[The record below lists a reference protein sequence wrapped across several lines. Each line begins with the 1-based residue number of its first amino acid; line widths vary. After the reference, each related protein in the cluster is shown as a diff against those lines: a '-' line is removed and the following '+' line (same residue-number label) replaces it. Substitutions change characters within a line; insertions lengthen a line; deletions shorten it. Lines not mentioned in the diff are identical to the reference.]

1 MTRPK
6 THLAL
11 LLPLFALTFASIGG
25 PARAEG
31 GGLPDS
37 VTQEKITVRIVS
49 DATAV
54 IPGESLRVGILF
66 EMAPEWHVYWKNPGE
81 TGLPTRVT
89 FQAPDGFG
97 FGEVAWPAPKR
108 FVDKL
113 GGVSFGYDD
122 RVLLY
127 ADVAVP
133 EDVVEGSTVE
143 LGADTSWLVCHEN
156 CITGKAKLGLTLPVR
171 NADPATLRS
180 EHAARFEATAP
191 FVPSA
196 APDGLTV
203 AQALSPEQVR
213 AGEAFTLTLTVRD
226 TDGKPL
232 GLDGP
237 VADALLPNCQKG
249 LKVTGV
255 TESPDD
261 LPTGTVVLTI
271 QGQASATASQQGD
284 LIEAALKLRRDGVPI
299 VVDVP
304 LRVPRAAGAVAVV
317 AAQSDLAD
325 LTDPTVSAAT
335 AVASAD
341 GLPTTVDELCAEFA
355 GDTTPASGGDG
366 PLTSFLLALLF
377 AFLGGIVLN
386 VMPCV
391 LPVLSLKVMSLV
403 EHSGSDRKVIW
414 RHGLA
419 YTGGVMASFAVFA
432 AVLIALKASTWAFQ
446 MQDPL
451 FVAIFGGLVFA
462 MALSLF
468 GVFEISMPGATRMEG
483 AVHTKSGYASSFT
496 YGIFAVLLGT
506 PCTAPLLGPAMTYA
520 FTQPPLEMVVLMLTV
535 GLGLAFPF
543 LLLAAFPQ
551 WQRILPRP
559 GAWLETFKKLMGFL
573 LIGTTVYLL
582 YVLSG
587 QVSNGALVGY
597 VAVLSVVG
605 LALYIYGHWSG
616 PMRTPG
622 VRFIGTVVAIGL
634 VVGGVN
640 MFGSLERPP
649 SNGGTIQAGGITW
662 HDFDQFDVK
671 AASADGQT
679 VFIDFTANWCATCK
693 VNEGTA
699 IYTDEVRNAFR
710 LLGVTPV
717 KADFS
722 VAKPEIARW
731 LKEFG
736 EPSVPLYL
744 VLPAGKPEGAIK
756 LDTLLTTGE
765 VLRGVCQAGPSR
777 VQTAAR

>member
-6 THLAL
+6 SLIAL
-11 LLPLFALTFASIGG
+11 LLPLLALTSLGG
-25 PARAEG
+25 AARAEG
-31 GGLPDS
+31 GALPDR
-37 VTQEKITVRIVS
+37 VEQEKITVRMVS

-54 IPGESLRVGILF
+54 TPGTILRVGILF
-66 EMAPEWHVYWKNPGE
+66 EMAPDWHVYWKNPGE

-89 FQAPDGFG
+89 FQAPDGFS
-97 FGEVAWPAPKR
+97 FSDVAWPAPKR

-122 RVLLY
+122 KVLLY
-127 ADVAVP
+127 AAVDVP
-133 EDVVEGSTVE
+133 EDVVEGSTVQ

-156 CITGKAKLGLTLPVR
+156 CITGKATLGLTLPVR
-171 NADPATLRS
+171 SGAPAALIS
-180 EHAARFEATAP
+180 EHARHFDATAP
-191 FVPSA
+191 LVPHA
-196 APDGLTV
+196 APPGV
-203 AQALSPEQVR
+203 VIEQTLAPTEVR
-213 AGEAFTLTLTVRD
+213 AGEAFTVNIIVRD
-226 TDGKPL
+226 ADGKPITI
-232 GLDGP
+232 DGP
-237 VADALLPNCQKG
+237 VTEALLPNCQKG

-255 TESPDD
+255 TETAGDVPAGVVA
-261 LPTGTVVLTI
+261 LTVTGQT
-271 QGQASATASQQGD
+271 SATASQQGD
-284 LIEAALKLRRDGVPI
+284 LIEAALKLRRDGEPLVL
-299 VVDVP
+299 DLP
-304 LRVPRAAGAVAVV
+304 LRVPRAAGVVAVDPATAAPEV
-317 AAQSDLAD
+317 AA
-325 LTDPTVSAAT
+325 TT
-335 AVASAD
+335 ASVD
-341 GLPTTVDELCAEFA
+341 GLPTTVDALCAEFS
-355 GDTTPASGGDG
+355 GDTTPAGGGDG

-377 AFLGGIVLN
+377 AFLGGVVLN

-419 YTGGVMASFAVFA
+419 YTGGVLASFAVFA
-432 AVLIALKASTWAFQ
+432 AVLIALKAGTWAFQ

-451 FVAIFGGLVFA
+451 FVAIFGALVFA

-520 FTQPPLEMVVLMLTV
+520 FTQPPLEMVVLMMTV

-573 LIGTTVYLL
+573 LVGTTVYLL

-597 VAVLSVVG
+597 VAVLSVVALG
-605 LALYIYGHWSG
+605 LYVYGHWSG
-616 PMRTPG
+616 PLRTPG
-622 VRFIGTVVAIGL
+622 VRVIGTVVAIGL
-634 VVGGVN
+634 MAGGVW
-640 MFGSLERPP
+640 MFGSLDRPP
-649 SNGGTIQAGGITW
+649 VRGGTIEAGGITW

-710 LLGVTPV
+710 LLDVTPV

-756 LDTLLTTGE
+756 LDTLLTTNE